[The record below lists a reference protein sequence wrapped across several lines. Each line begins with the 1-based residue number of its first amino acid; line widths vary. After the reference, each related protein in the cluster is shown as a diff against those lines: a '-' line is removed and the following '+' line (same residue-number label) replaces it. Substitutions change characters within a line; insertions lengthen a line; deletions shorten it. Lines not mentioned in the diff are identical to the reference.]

1 MSIYKRHTD
10 SKKGLVAFLLMLFLP
25 LIGTIGY
32 MTLEGYR
39 LLDALYMTIITLA
52 TVGFR
57 EIQPLSDAGKVFTI
71 LLIIS
76 SIGTY
81 TYAISV
87 ITSQFLEGKINNIFR
102 HYRTKSNVKRMKNHV
117 IVVGFGRNGKQA
129 VQELVD
135 RKHPYIIIEMDR
147 ELILNNSEN
156 GILFMEGD
164 ATDDLTL
171 IQAGIQNAI
180 ALITTLPN
188 DADNLFVTL
197 TARTLKKDLNIISR
211 ASNESAER
219 KIRTAGAN
227 QVIIPEKVSGTH
239 MATMVL
245 QPDIVQFL
253 EHLSIQ
259 GDSSTNLVEIVC
271 SKLPDEYINKTIN
284 EIDIRRLSGANIIGF
299 KTSSGELIVN
309 PTANTVLLPNTKLF
323 VLGNSEQISKM
334 KTIFKL

>member
-1 MSIYKRHTD
+1 
-10 SKKGLVAFLLMLFLP
+10 MLFLP
-25 LIGTIGY
+25 LTGTIGY
-32 MTLEGYR
+32 MFIEDYR
-39 LLDALYMTIITLA
+39 LLDALYMTVITLA

-57 EIQPLSDAGKVFTI
+57 EIHPLSDAGKIFTI
-71 LLIIS
+71 LLVIS

-87 ITSQFLEGKINNIFR
+87 LTSQFLEGKINNIFR

-117 IVVGFGRNGKQA
+117 IVVGYGRNGKQA

-147 ELILNNSEN
+147 ELILHESEK
-156 GILFMEGD
+156 GTIFMEGD
-164 ATDDLTL
+164 ATDDQTL
-171 IQAGIQNAI
+171 IQAGIENAI

-197 TARTLKKDLNIISR
+197 TARTLKKRLNIISR

-219 KIRTAGAN
+219 KIKTAGAN
-227 QVIIPEKVSGTH
+227 HVIIPEKVSGTH

-253 EHLSIQ
+253 EHLSIE
-259 GDSSTNLVEIVC
+259 GDATTNLVEVMC
-271 SKLPDEYINKTIN
+271 NKLPEEYKNKTIN
-284 EIDIRRLSGANIIGF
+284 EIDIRKLSGANIIGF
-299 KTSSGELIVN
+299 KTETGELIVN
-309 PTANTVLLPNTKLF
+309 PNADTVLLPNTKLF
-323 VLGNSEQISKM
+323 VLGNAEQILKM
-334 KTIFKL
+334 RKIFHL